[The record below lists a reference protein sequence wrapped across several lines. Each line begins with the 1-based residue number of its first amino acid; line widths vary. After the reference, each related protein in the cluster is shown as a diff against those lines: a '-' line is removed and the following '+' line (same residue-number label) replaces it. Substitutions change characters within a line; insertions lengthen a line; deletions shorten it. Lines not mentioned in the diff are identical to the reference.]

1 MTTLEPTSTSR
12 RRSTRRTGT
21 RRNADDVRAY
31 LTTTVGLVTA
41 LDGTDTNVM
50 AAEWTY
56 FVSREPLHVAVALS
70 ELTLTHRLVLRE
82 GEFGVTICSASQAAI
97 AAFVGSFSGASVDKL
112 ASRDIPMVPSRQIAP
127 DRVAGGLLSAEC
139 IVRHVVELPGYRLVV
154 GEAVEVDLHPEQLGD
169 PLVKHGSM
177 YRLGERIAR
186 NGGGMLAAAT
196 LCLDEADRSRGLL
209 RVVGSTR
216 FLRRRASV
224 VDIDLCEKDGTSRS
238 NLGWAE
244 PNEKGD
250 VWFEVE
256 AAELDE
262 VAGLRDFVVEL
273 RAPTGERC
281 VADIA
286 CDAPTAGREARRQ
299 RPEERG

>member
-1 MTTLEPTSTSR
+1 MTAVEPTDLPL
-12 RRSTRRTGT
+12 RRSERRAQPNG
-21 RRNADDVRAY
+21 DVKSY

-41 LDGTDTNVM
+41 VHGAATNVM

-56 FVSREPLHVAVALS
+56 FVSSEPLHVAVALS
-70 ELTLTHRLVLRE
+70 ELTVTHRLVARE
-82 GEFGVTICSASQAAI
+82 GAFGVTICSASQAAI
-97 AAFVGSFSGASVDKL
+97 ADLVGSFSRADVDKL
-112 ASRDIPMVPSRQIAP
+112 SSRDIPMIASRRIAP

-139 IVRHVVELPGYRLVV
+139 LVRHIVELPGYRLVI

-177 YRLGERIAR
+177 YRLGERIADG
-186 NGGGMLAAAT
+186 GGGMVAAAT
-196 LCLDEADRSRGLL
+196 LWLDEADRSRGLL

-216 FLRRRASV
+216 FLRRPPPV
-224 VDIDLCEKDGTSRS
+224 VEIDLCEKDGTSRS
-238 NLGWAE
+238 QLGWAE

-256 AAELDE
+256 AAEIDE

-286 CDAPTAGREARRQ
+286 CDVPSAGRGAWRQ
-299 RPEERG
+299 RRDERG